1 MSDDWFVSLDT
12 SLVPTRNADDA
23 IDRHGLLV
31 PVSEQSLPGDDP
43 SDAPKDDP
51 SSGDKPSP
59 PAPGDD
65 SNLLIFGT
73 LLVLAA
79 LSILLLI
86 RRDRKA

>member
-43 SDAPKDDP
+43 S
-51 SSGDKPSP
+51 SGDKPSP
-59 PAPGDD
+59 PASGDG